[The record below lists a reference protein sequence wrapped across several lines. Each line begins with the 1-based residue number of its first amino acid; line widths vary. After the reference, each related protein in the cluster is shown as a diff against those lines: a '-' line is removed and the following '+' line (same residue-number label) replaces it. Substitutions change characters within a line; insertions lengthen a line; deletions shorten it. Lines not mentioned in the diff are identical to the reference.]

1 MAFVLSYIVT
11 NFIVICSAICG
22 LGLSA
27 DPPCCSVHNYGSTTA
42 NWTVSGFDP
51 IYSWSWLTKYFA
63 QPRKNFSEPSI
74 TMLWH
79 FSGVDL
85 LKGKLIHQHWIVPSK
100 SQCSISLGSKLLW
113 MWDNFSLLLLGH
125 KIGLVGK
132 AWGLK
137 ETREIDLIFRYC
149 NCTMRPKRAREPN
162 LLMVHPNL
170 AHYICFALML
180 CITLML

>member
-1 MAFVLSYIVT
+1 MCVAFVQYVQWLFFLVYLLFLFYHTFWSKPFSVTLWPMISGLCFVYVLSYIVT
-11 NFIVICSAICG
+11 NFIVLCSVICG

-27 DPPCCSVHNYGSTTA
+27 DPPCCSVHHYGSTTA

-63 QPRKNFSEPSI
+63 QPRKNFNEPSI

-100 SQCSISLGSKLLW
+100 SQCSISLGS
-113 MWDNFSLLLLGH
+113 
-125 KIGLVGK
+125 
-132 AWGLK
+132 
-137 ETREIDLIFRYC
+137 
-149 NCTMRPKRAREPN
+149 
-162 LLMVHPNL
+162 
-170 AHYICFALML
+170 
-180 CITLML
+180 